1 MATHNSPHDL
11 PKFALYGAAMMILV
25 ALTLAVFGRQTGI
38 GTVSVATGKAV
49 LARDLT
55 FADSAN
61 GSIIVRLA
69 ETQETIAALPPGTS
83 GFVRV
88 VMRGLA
94 LHRKGLGVGEEH
106 PFRLTYWDDNRLTI
120 KDPLTGRSVQLGA
133 FGQPNRQAFA
143 QLLVAKGA
151 PQ

>member
-1 MATHNSPHDL
+1 MATQDSHQHL
-11 PKFALYGAAMMILV
+11 PKFALYGGAMMICL
-25 ALTLAVFGRQTGI
+25 ALTLTVFGRQTGI
-38 GTVSVATGKAV
+38 GTVSMPEGKAV
-49 LARDLT
+49 MARDLT
-55 FADSAN
+55 FSDSAD
-61 GSIIVRLA
+61 GSVIVRLA
-69 ETQETIAALPPGTS
+69 ETQEVIAALPPGTS

-120 KDPLTGRSVQLGA
+120 KDPLTGRSVPLGA
-133 FGQPNRQAFA
+133 FGKPNRQAFA

-151 PQ
+151 QQ